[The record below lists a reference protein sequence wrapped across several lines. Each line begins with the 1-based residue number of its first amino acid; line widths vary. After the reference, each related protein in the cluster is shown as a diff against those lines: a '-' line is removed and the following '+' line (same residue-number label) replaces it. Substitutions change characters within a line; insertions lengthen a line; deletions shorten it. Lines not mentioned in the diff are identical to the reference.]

1 MELSSIKL
9 FLYFRKVFL
18 IFWETEPPK
27 KLLMFQEIEL
37 SDLEKLK
44 KTLKKCIIFPEMELS
59 SPKLKKGRKEG
70 TYFRKNL
77 QSLQIKNSRFLFGER
92 ELFKYKRKMKEL
104 FTLFKD
110 IRNLFRLKIEL
121 NYTAIKDIRNLYRQD
136 KETKAIKDR
145 ILRDI
150 KNLFEHEEEEE

>member
-70 TYFRKNL
+70 TYFRNNF
-77 QSLQIKNSRFLFGER
+77 QSLQIKNSHFLFGER
-92 ELFKYKRKMKEL
+92 ERFKYKRKIKEF

-110 IRNLFRLKIEL
+110 IRNLF
-121 NYTAIKDIRNLYRQD
+121 N
-136 KETKAIKDR
+136 
-145 ILRDI
+145 
-150 KNLFEHEEEEE
+150 